1 MYKSLK
7 ILLKILGSLFVL
19 MLVAI
24 LCSGIF
30 LSAVL
35 NSGNHNDVISTLESD
50 RYTVYLFNRDFG
62 VATGFNNQIYVAKK
76 GRKLPDKAGNVF
88 TSDDIGTQ
96 ICWIDEDV
104 LLVRYQKNKGNIYK
118 MKEKIY
124 DLTVK
129 YEAYE

>member
-1 MYKSLK
+1 MYKTLK

-35 NSGNHNDVISTLESD
+35 NSGNHNDVISTLESEH
-50 RYTVYLFNRDFG
+50 YTVYLFNRDFG

-76 GRKLPDKAGNVF
+76 GRKLPDKPGNVF
-88 TSDDIGTQ
+88 TSDDT
-96 ICWIDEDV
+96 DV
-104 LLVRYQKNKGNIYK
+104 LLVRYQQNKGRIFK

-129 YEAYE
+129 YETY